1 MIKAV
6 IYDMDGLIIDSEP
19 LWQEAEISVF
29 KSININLTK
38 EDCMK
43 VMGMRTDEVV
53 DYWFR
58 RFPWEAPSKTEIT
71 SAIVRELI
79 RLIKEK
85 GKLMEGVKESLDFV
99 RSMDVKIALA
109 SSSSYEIINAVLEKF
124 GLMKE
129 FEEVYSAQ
137 EEEYGKPHP
146 AVYISAAKRLDVAPV
161 ECLAIEDSLNGILAA
176 KAAKM
181 KCIAIPYEG
190 VRHDRRFAIA
200 DVKLD
205 SLRQIDSEVWRSIK
219 D

>member
-1 MIKAV
+1 MVKAV

-29 KSININLTK
+29 KSVKINLSR

-58 RFPWEAPSKTEIT
+58 RFPWEGPSRMDIT
-71 SAIVRELI
+71 SAIIRDLIELI
-79 RLIKEK
+79 REK
-85 GKLMEGVKESLDFV
+85 GELMEGVKESLDFV
-99 RSMDVKIALA
+99 KSQDVKTALA
-109 SSSSYEIINAVLEKF
+109 SSSSYEIINTVLEKF

-129 FEEVYSAQ
+129 FEVIYSAQ

-146 AVYISAAKRLDVAPV
+146 AVYISAAKRLNIAPV
-161 ECLAIEDSLNGILAA
+161 ECLAIEDSFNGVLAA

-190 VRHDRRFAIA
+190 VRHDKRFAIA
-200 DVKLD
+200 DVTLD
-205 SLRQIDSEVWRSIK
+205 SLTQIDSDVWRRV
-219 D
+219 

>member
-1 MIKAV
+1 MVKAV

-29 KSININLTK
+29 KSIKINLTK

-58 RFPWEAPSKTEIT
+58 RFPWEGPSKTDIT
-71 SAIVRELI
+71 SAIIRDLI
-79 RLIKEK
+79 GLIKEK
-85 GKLMEGVKESLDFV
+85 GELMEGVKESLAFV
-99 RSMDVKIALA
+99 KSQDVKTALA
-109 SSSSYEIINAVLEKF
+109 SSSSYEIINTVLEKF
-124 GLMKE
+124 GLRNE
-129 FEEVYSAQ
+129 FEEIYSAQ

-146 AVYISAAKRLDVAPV
+146 AVYISAAKRLNVAPA
-161 ECLAIEDSLNGILAA
+161 ECLAMEDSLNGVLAA

-190 VRHDRRFAIA
+190 VRNDRRFIIA
-200 DVKLD
+200 DVTLD
-205 SLRQIDSEVWRSIK
+205 SLMQLDSDAWRRVE

>member
-1 MIKAV
+1 MVKAV

-29 KSININLTK
+29 KSIKINLIK

-58 RFPWEAPSKTEIT
+58 RFQWEGPSKAEIA
-71 SAIVRELI
+71 SEIIRELI

-85 GKLMEGVKESLDFV
+85 GRLMEGVKESLAFA
-99 RSMDVKIALA
+99 RSKDVKTGLA
-109 SSSSYEIINAVLEKF
+109 SSSSYEIINTVLEKF
-124 GLMKE
+124 GLIKE

-146 AVYISAAKRLDVAPV
+146 AVYISAAKRLNVAPV
-161 ECLAIEDSLNGILAA
+161 ECLAIEDSFNGVLAA

-190 VRHDRRFAIA
+190 VRHDRRFIIA
-200 DVKLD
+200 DVALD
-205 SLRQIDSEVWRSIK
+205 SLMQIDSDVWRRIEG
-219 D
+219 